1 MSDDRLAFDSSPL
14 NYFARSN
21 QLSTL
26 GKLVTGNTCVI
37 TRAVDDEILKGAS
50 KYAQLYQV
58 SAQAWIT
65 VVDES
70 SIEFLK
76 LFSEYHSRLGGGGR
90 NIGEAT
96 TLAYAELHG
105 MTAFIDDRV
114 GRRHGRER
122 GVAVTGTLEL
132 LCQSIRSHVM
142 EESEAVSVIDL
153 LRDHEAFLPC
163 DGAGFIGWARA
174 EGLLS

>member
-1 MSDDRLAFDSSPL
+1 MTGDRLAFDSSPL

-21 QLSTL
+21 QLPVLSQ
-26 GKLVTGNTCVI
+26 LVADETCII
-37 TRAVDDEILKGAS
+37 TRAVEDELLHGAS

-58 SAQAWIT
+58 SAQKWVR
-65 VVDES
+65 VVDDS
-70 SIEFLK
+70 SIEFLR

-96 TLAYAELHG
+96 TLAYAELYG
-105 MTAFIDDRV
+105 TIAVVDDRV
-114 GRRHGRER
+114 GCRHGRER

-132 LCQSIRSHVM
+132 LCKGIRGGTL
-142 EESEAVSVIDL
+142 EESDAVSVVDL

-163 DGAGFIGWARA
+163 DGVTFLDWARS

>member
-1 MSDDRLAFDSSPL
+1 MTGARLVFDSSPL

-21 QLSTL
+21 QLSAL
-26 GKLVTGNTCVI
+26 GELVINDTCLI
-37 TRAVDDEILKGAS
+37 TRAVDDEILRGAP

-58 SAQAWIT
+58 SAQPWIT
-65 VVDES
+65 VVDDS

-96 TLAYAELHG
+96 TLAYAELNG
-105 MTAFIDDRV
+105 MTAFVDDRA

-122 GVAVTGTLEL
+122 GVIVTGTLEL
-132 LCQSIRSHVM
+132 LCKGIRAS
-142 EESEAVSVIDL
+142 SLQEAQAASVVDL

-163 DGAGFIGWARA
+163 DGATFLDWARS
-174 EGLLS
+174 EGLLL

>member
-1 MSDDRLAFDSSPL
+1 MSDGRLAFDSSPL

-21 QLSTL
+21 QLSKL
-26 GKLVTGNTCVI
+26 GELVTGNTCVI
-37 TRAVDDEILKGAS
+37 TRAVDDELLKGAS
-50 KYAQLYQV
+50 KYAQLFQV
-58 SAQAWIT
+58 SAQPWIT

-76 LFSEYHSRLGGGGR
+76 LFSAYHSRLGGGGR
-90 NIGEAT
+90 NIGEAS

-105 MTAFIDDRV
+105 MVAFVDDRA
-114 GRRHGRER
+114 GRRHGGER
-122 GVAVTGTLEL
+122 GVVVTGTLEL
-132 LCQSIRSHVM
+132 LCQGIRSNAM
-142 EESEAVSVIDL
+142 EESEAARVIDL

-174 EGLLS
+174 AGLLS